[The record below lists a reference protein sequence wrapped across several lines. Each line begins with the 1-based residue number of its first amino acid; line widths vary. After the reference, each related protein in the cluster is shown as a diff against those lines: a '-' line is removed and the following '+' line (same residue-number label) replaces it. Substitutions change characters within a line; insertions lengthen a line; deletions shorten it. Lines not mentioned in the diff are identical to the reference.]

1 MKKVLKF
8 ALMCVYT
15 ALSIIDFILIKKFY
29 DINQHIS
36 LTIIIAEWALVSI
49 LVVICNV
56 LIQKGDFDD

>member
-1 MKKVLKF
+1 MKKVLTF
-8 ALMCVYT
+8 SLMCIYT
-15 ALSIIDFILIKKFY
+15 ALSVIDFILIKKFY
-29 DINQHIS
+29 DIKQYIS

>member
-1 MKKVLKF
+1 MKKALTF
-8 ALMCVYT
+8 SLMCIYA
-15 ALSIIDFILIKKFY
+15 ALSVIDFILIKKFY
-29 DINQHIS
+29 DIRQYIS

>member
-1 MKKVLKF
+1 MKKALTF
-8 ALMCVYT
+8 SLMCIY
-15 ALSIIDFILIKKFY
+15 ASLSVIDFILIKKFY
-29 DINQHIS
+29 DIRQYIS

>member
-1 MKKVLKF
+1 MKKALTF
-8 ALMCVYT
+8 SLMCIYA
-15 ALSIIDFILIKKFY
+15 ALSVIDFILIKKFY
-29 DINQHIS
+29 DIMQYIP

>member
-1 MKKVLKF
+1 MKKALTF
-8 ALMCVYT
+8 SLMCIYT
-15 ALSIIDFILIKKFY
+15 ALSVIDFILIKKFY
-29 DINQHIS
+29 DIKQYIS